1 MARLTDQQIRD
12 AGILYLPLQQ
22 YLKDPFKLPEEKAEE
37 TAALPVNLTSSNVGS
52 GGGGISAFDEL
63 APTFLNERRTID
75 FSSDPT
81 AQLTGRGRL
90 DPMGSGFYDTL
101 NRLEASNPSRGY
113 TMSTFN
119 ENFSPSGEVIKDT
132 SIDFNP
138 DTNPNIKKAFFE
150 SVYEEPQKP
159 SLINQGIAA
168 VTDFFSGL
176 GTPKVRGTLGTR
188 LANQKMLPIPLP
200 SMITA
205 QARNPLM
212 AGAANFNPALEGQL
226 NYLEG
231 QDGYIGRDPNSGG
244 LKYGPESVLSGQNVI
259 SGFGTNDYVKQLDKY
274 INKMIERGTVD
285 DEFAEENLSKFQLEK
300 LKKARIEKQNFL
312 DSAIYKTQQE
322 EIRKQQEA
330 RRQEVQNLQNRIDRG
345 DFDSTSGIPDRDR
358 STVTA
363 ASAAKTSKV
372 GGGGYT
378 ASDSKR
384 DAARGRYD
392 DGGRV
397 YLYNRL
403 K

>member
-1 MARLTDQQIRD
+1 M
-12 AGILYLPLQQ
+12 
-22 YLKDPFKLPEEKAEE
+22 
-37 TAALPVNLTSSNVGS
+37 
-52 GGGGISAFDEL
+52 
-63 APTFLNERRTID
+63 TID
-75 FSSDPT
+75 FSNYINTYKGSPVLQQQFPNMNDYLALFGYQGSTPSSATTSTTPSTPSTSSGVQGIINQNINQFQQGGGEGITGLQQTFTSGAQPRGPKFDPNINPAFT
-81 AQLTGRGRL
+81 LTGKGRL
-90 DPMGSGFYDTL
+90 DPMGSDIDYFQSFRAQNDPRAFT
-101 NRLEASNPSRGY
+101 
-113 TMSTFN
+113 
-119 ENFSPSGEVIKDT
+119 SGL
-132 SIDFNP
+132 SIDNVGSDSRYF
-138 DTNPNIKKAFFE
+138 
-150 SVYEEPQKP
+150 EEP
-159 SLINQGIAA
+159 SMINRGITA